1 MTTTRRS
8 LDRALDRAR
17 AGEAQGFE
25 ELFRATGAAVAGYLR
40 ARGVSD
46 PEGVANDV
54 FVRAFR
60 TLHTFEGD
68 GGRFRS
74 WLFSIAHNAGID
86 DARRRRRRVVE
97 VALAAA
103 GDPVGGD
110 VEDDVVARLAH
121 ERVETL
127 LALVSP
133 EQRDV
138 LLLRVV
144 GDLSVEETAAVLGK
158 GYEAVKALQR
168 RGLASLR
175 RALSSEEGV
184 PQ

>member
-1 MTTTRRS
+1 VSTSRRS
-8 LDRALDRAR
+8 LDGALDQAR
-17 AGEAQGFE
+17 AGSDQGFD
-25 ELFRATGAAVAGYLR
+25 ELFRATGPAVAGYLR
-40 ARGVSD
+40 ARGVGD

-60 TLHTFEGD
+60 TLHTFQGD
-68 GGRFRS
+68 GERFRS
-74 WLFSIAHNAGID
+74 WLFSIAHNAAID
-86 DARRRRRRVVE
+86 ESRRRRRRVVE
-97 VALAAA
+97 VSLAAA
-103 GDPVGGD
+103 ADPAGGD
-110 VEDDVVARLAH
+110 VEVDVVARLAH
-121 ERVETL
+121 ERVRTL
-127 LALVSP
+127 LALLSP

-144 GDLSVEETAAVLGK
+144 ADLSVEETAAVVGK

-168 RGLASLR
+168 RGLAALR